1 MKIKLYPLIW
11 WYFSCA
17 ILQLLQ
23 FPNPLRKFE
32 RSRIFAQTVNNTC
45 DIALSQLPD
54 PRIKGEMVAVKI
66 AEDVYL
72 ASLNACK
79 NHLYGRVVLAKGDPS
94 LT

>member
-1 MKIKLYPLIW
+1 M
-11 WYFSCA
+11 
-17 ILQLLQ
+17 
-23 FPNPLRKFE
+23 
-32 RSRIFAQTVNNTC
+32 NNTC